1 MIIAMENFPEFN
13 LQIPISQLILLSD
26 IDLLVIV
33 IANATLASYYG
44 TYKKE
49 VDKCCDCNND
59 QCFAW
64 KSKKMGNNHGNF
76 SIKHNIDIS
85 VR

>member
-13 LQIPISQLILLSD
+13 LQIQISQLILLSD

-44 TYKKE
+44 TYK
-49 VDKCCDCNND
+49 
-59 QCFAW
+59 
-64 KSKKMGNNHGNF
+64 
-76 SIKHNIDIS
+76 
-85 VR
+85 